1 MSINNIQEISIK
13 NMQDIDEIKKKVIE
27 KVEGGSEPNDVLI
40 EVFENEYL
48 SRGNKLKIGRYLV
61 LKGAD
66 RSLMVNNSLA
76 RGSRK
81 SKRKSRK
88 SRKKSRKN
96 KRK

>member
-1 MSINNIQEISIK
+1 MSISNIEEISIK

-27 KVEGGSEPNDVLI
+27 KVESGSEPNDVLI
-40 EVFENEYL
+40 EVFENEHL
-48 SRGNKLKIGRYLV
+48 SRGNKLKIGRFLV

-88 SRKKSRKN
+88 SKRKSRKSR
-96 KRK
+96 RK